1 MVCRPLFF
9 FLWQNDHRKA
19 QNLMLALGEQIDGF
33 FAKDP
38 EQEFFMQSFCYWTEL
53 AGVSQIE
60 VRLRNSM
67 IW

>member
-1 MVCRPLFF
+1 
-9 FLWQNDHRKA
+9 
-19 QNLMLALGEQIDGF
+19 MLALGEQIDGF

-38 EQEFFMQSFCYWTEL
+38 EQEFFMQSFRYWTEL

-60 VRLRNSM
+60 VRLRKSM